1 MKPIL
6 VEEVYQLSEP
16 ASLSVPEGTSLQEVV
31 TRLALM
37 PELRAVFLVDSHERF
52 AGTLR
57 RADLLKWL
65 YFQLF
70 GKFGVEKESTGE
82 VLRVALATKAKDL
95 ARGDWRYFGVTPS
108 DTIQTALER
117 MIAYGDAIIPVLD
130 NEGKVLGDLRVTGI
144 LMKAL
149 QFGETDQPPDL
160 R

>member
-16 ASLSVPEGTSLQEVV
+16 ASLSVPEGASLQEVV
-31 TRLALM
+31 TSLALM

-70 GKFGVEKESTGE
+70 GKLGVEKGSTGE
-82 VLRVALATKAKDL
+82 ILRVALATKAKDL

-130 NEGKVLGDLRVTGI
+130 NEGKILGDLRVTEI
-144 LMKAL
+144 LIKAL
-149 QFGETDQPPDL
+149 QFGETDQPLD
-160 R
+160 